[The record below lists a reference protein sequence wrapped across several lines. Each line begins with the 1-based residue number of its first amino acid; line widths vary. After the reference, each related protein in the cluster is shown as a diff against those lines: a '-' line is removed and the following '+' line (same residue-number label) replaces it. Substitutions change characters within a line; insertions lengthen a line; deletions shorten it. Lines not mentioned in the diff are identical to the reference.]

1 MYRHHIEGVSQQ
13 FFLFFLML
21 NNYEHIIL
29 VLPKKKVK
37 QKIVTKGVSKSIYEN
52 MECIKVIPFLADVAT
67 VES

>member
-1 MYRHHIEGVSQQ
+1 
-13 FFLFFLML
+13 ML